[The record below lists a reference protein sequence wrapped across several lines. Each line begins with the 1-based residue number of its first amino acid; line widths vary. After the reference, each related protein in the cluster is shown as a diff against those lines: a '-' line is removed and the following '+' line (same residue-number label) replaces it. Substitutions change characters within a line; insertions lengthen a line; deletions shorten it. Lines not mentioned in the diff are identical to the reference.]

1 MEVQILELQN
11 KLPDEIWKIVSKFI
25 GYTVHPT
32 AEILKQRIAYER
44 RFNPSLSSKGAFRRF
59 LDLREELSDILATEA
74 YFELK
79 KIRSLPQRRE
89 AFIKLPRRTKNRLID
104 NWFRFEISLFNDENR
119 NNRKF
124 KKEQVEK
131 CPMKI
136 GFIYDSDDDER

>member
-11 KLPDEIWKIVSKFI
+11 KLPDEIWKIVSNFI

-79 KIRSLPQRRE
+79 KSQST
-89 AFIKLPRRTKNRLID
+89 TK
-104 NWFRFEISLFNDENR
+104 EGS
-119 NNRKF
+119 
-124 KKEQVEK
+124 
-131 CPMKI
+131 
-136 GFIYDSDDDER
+136 IY